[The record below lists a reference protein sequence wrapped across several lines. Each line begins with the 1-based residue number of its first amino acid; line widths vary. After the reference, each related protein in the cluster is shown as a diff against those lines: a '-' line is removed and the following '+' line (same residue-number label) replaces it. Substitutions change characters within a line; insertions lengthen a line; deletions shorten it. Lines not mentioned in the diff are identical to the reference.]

1 MCIAFSAFW
10 LRHCECSVFLPHGA
24 MGWSGMCYCGISWPY
39 PPIMDTLGR
48 KIASYNTVSFCVD
61 METQDEVISL
71 YMHRPKLPIAV
82 YFRFRDL
89 QKGRVPLLGNLAST
103 LKTQKIKLK
112 KYIQCILNY
121 LKTLTS
127 FSLTSF

>member
-1 MCIAFSAFW
+1 M
-10 LRHCECSVFLPHGA
+10 FLPHGA

-112 KYIQCILNY
+112 KIYTMYIKLFKNADLFFAY
-121 LKTLTS
+121 
-127 FSLTSF
+127 